1 MNKTIAINPELFK
14 LSNTQKKQ
22 PKPDLLFPFEIL
34 IMLVLFCL
42 GVLPKEEFKSVVTAA
57 LPLPGVDP
65 ADPKEAG
72 EDENDG
78 SVC

>member
-1 MNKTIAINPELFK
+1 
-14 LSNTQKKQ
+14 
-22 PKPDLLFPFEIL
+22 
-34 IMLVLFCL
+34 MLVLFCL
-42 GVLPKEEFKSVVTAA
+42 GVLPKEEFKSVVTEEAA

-72 EDENDG
+72 EAENDG